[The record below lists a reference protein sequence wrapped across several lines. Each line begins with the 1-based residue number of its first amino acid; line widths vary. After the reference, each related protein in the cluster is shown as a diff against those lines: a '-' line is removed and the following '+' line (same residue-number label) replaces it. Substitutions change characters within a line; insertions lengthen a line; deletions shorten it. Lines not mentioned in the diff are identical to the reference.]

1 MSKKSGSRNNSFT
14 SVKKDDTFDIIIMG
28 NYEKQETLF
37 LKSFPVTYESSNI
50 KHKYIN
56 RYDFS
61 FRERIKFD
69 KDFKNTY
76 SPELLD
82 KLNNIDIL
90 ILVYTAT
97 DILSFEYLKTFYYL
111 YYLKFEEKDRPK
123 NIILIERD
131 YTYNNNEEI
140 TYEEKVNVSS
150 AKELAKLFDA
160 YFCDYSTD
168 ENDLNEIFLKCLE
181 KLIKIYN
188 ITDDYSSFK
197 YKESN
202 QEVNCFILIH
212 GEKKLQDKFLQL
224 LLKSESNFNYKKI
237 KDSYYEVKYDKIING
252 NTLKFKIILKLVTI
266 GNNYDSECNFFLYDF
281 IDNDS
286 FNLIKGLIRTIISNN
301 SAKFKKIFNLFSLNF
316 STTPLTEDEENNL
329 KERGKMLA
337 TEIGADFSVLNI
349 NNNKNINEEIKNKFD
364 NILDQIINCI
374 SMSKIMNIKNDLKKN
389 SSPALGDEEI
399 FFELKENLSKD
410 FINKANQKIKT
421 VLNNKP
427 SGLLNICQTCYS
439 QLNIRINQKSN
450 IIILYCDKCKKEP
463 KGINVSQ
470 LSDFDNIKVKK
481 FICSKCKNILNYN
494 KNSKNLSCDC
504 ELISSKPS
512 KKINRYYSGTVPS
525 YNSIPLFL
533 KDCYCEK
540 HNKFYES
547 YLKYSKKGYC
557 QTCLMDNSDNN
568 YYIEHFSEENINK
581 LIKEKKE
588 ELHKEN
594 RIITTLHEKF
604 SECIKSLQMKFE
616 KYINI
621 KMSIYLFKSQLIDSL
636 QIIQNNHT
644 IISNVKSL
652 KFDDGKNFIYN
663 ENDSIENRIK
673 YIFNYFNYESD
684 VNNLYFGSEHKA
696 NDAIDLD
703 GPYNIGN
710 SENESVVTDID
721 LLKNKELI
729 IISFNNGK
737 AKIYESNKLKKD
749 NYPICV
755 IDAFT
760 PNQGINSFY
769 IIKREDTIWKTN
781 NTNKNE
787 IIYLNGCEEIKVIQM
802 NYNYTNY
809 DKLYVIKEE
818 SKNISCSIELDYNRI
833 LFLTSFND
841 IKLVNINIDKDKK
854 INDEKEELNF
864 SLIGNDK
871 SPLSLRKISNNVIYL
886 DLINK
891 DDNEEKFCRRDSNTF
906 TIYDANEDNQRED
919 KFFKNDTISLDDL
932 DEIPININNRNYE
945 NKEKFFK
952 IVYLNLNNNKNKEN
966 NKEDNNN
973 NILDVKKEYIFS
985 KKYELLG
992 CISDEDNLFLINY
1005 TNEAINNFEY
1015 LFYIFDFNICHF
1027 TYTFKFHNDWSNP
1040 KYFIKYNYDNINDKI
1055 GFVIIDYEY
1064 NFIQYFYEKDYINK
1078 IYYFNTIKI
1087 GKKIR
1092 NELNALNHFRSLS
1105 LKHKILLFYNNHYY
1119 ILNN

>member
-557 QTCLMDNSDNN
+557 QTCL
-568 YYIEHFSEENINK
+568 
-581 LIKEKKE
+581 
-588 ELHKEN
+588 
-594 RIITTLHEKF
+594 
-604 SECIKSLQMKFE
+604 
-616 KYINI
+616 
-621 KMSIYLFKSQLIDSL
+621 
-636 QIIQNNHT
+636 
-644 IISNVKSL
+644 
-652 KFDDGKNFIYN
+652 
-663 ENDSIENRIK
+663 
-673 YIFNYFNYESD
+673 
-684 VNNLYFGSEHKA
+684 
-696 NDAIDLD
+696 
-703 GPYNIGN
+703 
-710 SENESVVTDID
+710 
-721 LLKNKELI
+721 I
-729 IISFNNGK
+729 II
-737 AKIYESNKLKKD
+737 
-749 NYPICV
+749 
-755 IDAFT
+755 
-760 PNQGINSFY
+760 
-769 IIKREDTIWKTN
+769 
-781 NTNKNE
+781 
-787 IIYLNGCEEIKVIQM
+787 LNIFQ
-802 NYNYTNY
+802 
-809 DKLYVIKEE
+809 
-818 SKNISCSIELDYNRI
+818 
-833 LFLTSFND
+833 
-841 IKLVNINIDKDKK
+841 KK
-854 INDEKEELNF
+854 I
-864 SLIGNDK
+864 
-871 SPLSLRKISNNVIYL
+871 
-886 DLINK
+886 
-891 DDNEEKFCRRDSNTF
+891 
-906 TIYDANEDNQRED
+906 
-919 KFFKNDTISLDDL
+919 
-932 DEIPININNRNYE
+932 
-945 NKEKFFK
+945 
-952 IVYLNLNNNKNKEN
+952 
-966 NKEDNNN
+966 
-973 NILDVKKEYIFS
+973 
-985 KKYELLG
+985 
-992 CISDEDNLFLINY
+992 
-1005 TNEAINNFEY
+1005 
-1015 LFYIFDFNICHF
+1015 
-1027 TYTFKFHNDWSNP
+1027 
-1040 KYFIKYNYDNINDKI
+1040 
-1055 GFVIIDYEY
+1055 
-1064 NFIQYFYEKDYINK
+1064 
-1078 IYYFNTIKI
+1078 
-1087 GKKIR
+1087 
-1092 NELNALNHFRSLS
+1092 
-1105 LKHKILLFYNNHYY
+1105 
-1119 ILNN
+1119 